1 MDISN
6 NPIDA
11 AAQALAE
18 LRRQRP
24 LVHNITNYVVM
35 DFSANALLAIGAS
48 PVMAHAAEE
57 VREMVSLAGALVLNI
72 GTLSRPW
79 IDAMF
84 AAGHAA
90 RARGL
95 PIVLDPVGAGATRL
109 RTETALL
116 LLEEVQPTIIRGNAS
131 EILSLAAAGGATKG
145 VDSTRGVEEAREA
158 AIAIAQASGA
168 LVVVTGP
175 EDFITDGE
183 RRARLANGHPLM
195 SRVTGTGC
203 VCSALVGAFAAVQPD
218 AWLASIGAL
227 AAYGLAGELAAVGAP
242 GPGSFRTRLIDALDE
257 ITPERVRQD
266 ARLVVE

>member
-1 MDISN
+1 M
-6 NPIDA
+6 
-11 AAQALAE
+11 
-18 LRRQRP
+18 
-24 LVHNITNYVVM
+24 
-35 DFSANALLAIGAS
+35 
-48 PVMAHAAEE
+48 
-57 VREMVSLAGALVLNI
+57 
-72 GTLSRPW
+72 
-79 IDAMF
+79 
-84 AAGHAA
+84 
-90 RARGL
+90 
-95 PIVLDPVGAGATRL
+95 GAGATRL

-116 LLEEVQPTIIRGNAS
+116 LLEEVKPTIIRGNAS
-131 EILSLAAAGGATKG
+131 EILSLAAAGAATKG

-218 AWLASIGAL
+218 PWLASIGAL

-266 ARLVVE
+266 TRLVVE